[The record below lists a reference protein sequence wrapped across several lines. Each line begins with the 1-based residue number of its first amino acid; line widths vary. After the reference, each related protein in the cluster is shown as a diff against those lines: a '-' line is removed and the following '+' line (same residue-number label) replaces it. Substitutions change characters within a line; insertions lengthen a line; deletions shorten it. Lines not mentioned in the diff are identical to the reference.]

1 MGYGCQL
8 WGQRQ
13 TQVLQ
18 NTEKTQNKVLRII
31 NFKNPW
37 EPSEQIRKESK
48 IFQLKDIVTKSN
60 LKFLHDQMN
69 KILQGAFENF
79 FINKMPFNIFIIQEK
94 TPLMFYKSK
103 QRLMPQT
110 HSHCRQFEHGISS
123 KTKSTSLHY
132 SLT

>member
-94 TPLMFYKSK
+94 TPLMFYK
-103 QRLMPQT
+103 
-110 HSHCRQFEHGISS
+110 
-123 KTKSTSLHY
+123 
-132 SLT
+132 